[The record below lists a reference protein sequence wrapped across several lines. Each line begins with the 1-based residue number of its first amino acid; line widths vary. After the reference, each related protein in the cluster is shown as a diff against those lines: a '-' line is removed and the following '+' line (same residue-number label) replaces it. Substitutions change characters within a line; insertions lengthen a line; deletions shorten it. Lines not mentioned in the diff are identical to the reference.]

1 MEAIKESH
9 FRRRKL
15 VMSLFTRAVKLSSF
29 IFNNVFYRQTDV
41 VSMG

>member
-9 FRRRKL
+9 FRRCKL
-15 VMSLFTRAVKLSSF
+15 VMTLFTHAVKLSSF
-29 IFNNVFYRQTDV
+29 IFDNVFYRQIDV